1 MGNNNELN
9 WKVCQAALDSGEL
22 ATSLPFNKYLRK
34 TIKSKI
40 ADICNI
46 ASTRY
51 GGAITA
57 GMFLDEFITD
67 ENKDK
72 WVHCDI
78 AGPAYVEEQ
87 WGYNPYGA
95 SGAGIRMTIEFL
107 KSL

>member
-1 MGNNNELN
+1 MIARVKNAQARYHKKVELPSSN
-9 WKVCQAALDSGEL
+9 
-22 ATSLPFNKYLRK
+22 F
-34 TIKSKI
+34 KSKI

-57 GMFLDEFITD
+57 GMFLDEFI
-67 ENKDK
+67 NIQYKDK

-87 WGYNPYGA
+87 WGYNPFGA
-95 SGAGIRMTIEFL
+95 SGAGVRFTIEFL
-107 KSL
+107 RSLQED